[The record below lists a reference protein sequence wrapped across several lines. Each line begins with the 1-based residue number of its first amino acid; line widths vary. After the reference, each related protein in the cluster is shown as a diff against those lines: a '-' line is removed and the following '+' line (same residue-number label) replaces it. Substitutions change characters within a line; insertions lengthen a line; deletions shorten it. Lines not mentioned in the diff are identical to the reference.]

1 VLVANF
7 AVDAGV
13 RTIATLSSPTAGGT
27 TSGGGELAAGS
38 VCTVRAEASAGYQFK
53 RWQENGSTVSTSAV
67 YSFTVGAARTLT
79 ARFVRVYPVT
89 VEASP
94 PQGGTAVVAGTFED
108 GDKVTVTATA
118 NPGYTFLSW
127 KEDGVEVSTEAEYQF
142 KANPVRH
149 LVASF
154 GGGGISWNVSVGA
167 APSGGGTVSGG
178 GFSAD
183 GAAVTVRAV
192 AADGFQFVRW
202 LEDGVEVSR
211 AAEYAFALTSDRVLT
226 AVFVPVLGVEAESGG
241 RIRLTWVEDA
251 EGWVLEENNGVD
263 AADWRPSGVEVVP
276 TGNGWRALVEPV
288 GPRRFFRLSH
298 P

>member
-1 VLVANF
+1 M
-7 AVDAGV
+7 
-13 RTIATLSSPTAGGT
+13 
-27 TSGGGELAAGS
+27 
-38 VCTVRAEASAGYQFK
+38 ASAGYQFK
-53 RWQENGSTVSTSAV
+53 RWQENGNTVSTSEV

-89 VEASP
+89 VESSP
-94 PQGGTAVVAGTFED
+94 PRGGTALVAGTFED

-127 KEDGVEVSTEAEYQF
+127 KENGVEVSTEAAYQF

-149 LVASF
+149 LVAIF
-154 GGGGISWNVSVGA
+154 GGGGGISWNVSVGA
-167 APSGGGTVSGG
+167 ASSGGGTVSGG
-178 GFSAD
+178 GFRAD
-183 GAAVTVRAV
+183 GSVVTVRAV
-192 AADGFQFVRW
+192 AADGFQFVK
-202 LEDGVEVSR
+202 LIEDGVEVSW
-211 AAEYAFALTSDRVLT
+211 AAEYAFSVASDRVLT

-251 EGWVLEENNGVD
+251 EGWVLEENDGVD
-263 AADWRPSGVEVVP
+263 VAGWRPSGAAVVP
-276 TGNGWRALVEPV
+276 AGDGWTALVEPV